1 MFSLLSEND
10 GTEWRLFQKSFISLI
25 FFFLQ
30 LTFRNALLVRQ
41 VVELGDSVSLLTG
54 KLTEAEAARA
64 LLAQARTNL
73 RQDIRVKAVQSSH
86 NLN

>member
-1 MFSLLSEND
+1 M
-10 GTEWRLFQKSFISLI
+10 
-25 FFFLQ
+25 
-30 LTFRNALLVRQ
+30 
-41 VVELGDSVSLLTG
+41 ELGDSVSLLTG